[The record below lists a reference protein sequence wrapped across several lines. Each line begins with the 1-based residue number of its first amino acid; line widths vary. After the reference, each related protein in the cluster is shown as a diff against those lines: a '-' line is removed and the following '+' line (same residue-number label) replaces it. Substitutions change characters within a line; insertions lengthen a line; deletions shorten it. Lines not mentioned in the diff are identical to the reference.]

1 MQISKDN
8 SLIILDWDDTLFPT
22 AWTMKNKINMSSKER
37 YKYSD
42 YFNHLDRVLYNF
54 LNKLTVNMKVII
66 VTNALHAWVNLSA
79 EVMPNTFNVLKNI
92 EIISARLNHR
102 KHSDDIYDWKLF
114 AFKNLITR
122 EFKNKKM
129 LNVISVGDAE
139 YEYKAL
145 ISIDEHQRNK
155 KRYLKSVR
163 FLEKPSHEILIEQ
176 IQILHNSIDK
186 ICNHEN
192 HLDLVFNKFK

>member
-1 MQISKDN
+1 MEISKDN

-22 AWTMKNKINMSSKER
+22 SWTIKNKINMSSKER

-54 LNKLTVNMKVII
+54 LKKITVNTKVII
-66 VTNALHAWVNLSA
+66 VTNALHTWINLSS
-79 EVMPNTFNVLKNI
+79 EVMPNTFNLLKNI

-102 KHSDDIYDWKLF
+102 KHSDDIYDWKLM

-122 EFKNKKM
+122 EFRNKKM

-145 ISIDEHQRNK
+145 ISIDEHQKDK
-155 KRYLKSVR
+155 KRYLKSIR
-163 FLEKPSHEILIEQ
+163 FLEKPSHEILIDQ
-176 IQILHNSIDK
+176 IQILHESIDK
-186 ICNHEN
+186 ICYYTN
-192 HLDLVFNKFK
+192 HLDLEFNPK